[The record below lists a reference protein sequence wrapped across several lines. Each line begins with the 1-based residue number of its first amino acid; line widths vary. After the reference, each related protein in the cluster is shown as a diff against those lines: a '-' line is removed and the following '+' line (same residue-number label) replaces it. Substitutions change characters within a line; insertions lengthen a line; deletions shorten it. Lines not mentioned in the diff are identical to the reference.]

1 MRPLALTFVLSLGVL
16 TACGEPETR
25 STTELAL
32 EAAASTEYA
41 AWQTARRARDVAK
54 REAGEEA
61 IANRRRSV
69 TAAEEALAEATAKR
83 DAILAASPAPE
94 ERDAARREWE
104 AARDAALALWEAAGT
119 PPVLAYEAAE
129 EAEARAMERLA
140 AAAPDAWIE
149 FVATTDFWL
158 EDVDTSAMPGLLAVL
173 DDDSFDRVTA
183 MLQDEQDPTWR
194 ERAASGELTDDPE
207 ALEFWRRLARLD
219 VTSPLSD
226 AEQAYLEHSR
236 NQTAAFNQ
244 ELSSNNA
251 KESPEFASWQ
261 AALRFRSASLES
273 LRAAVPTETRLY
285 EEAETGFARAVDAL
299 LVAAPLETSR
309 WSQASLL
316 TGYGRATSEILKRAA
331 PQEWADFTLA
341 LQARH
346 ETSEALRAVAPPE
359 ELLLHGQA
367 TAGVV
372 FAARAFIRA
381 YPDRLADLVAG
392 LAEQAPV
399 EVEGAP
405 C

>member
-1 MRPLALTFVLSLGVL
+1 
-16 TACGEPETR
+16 
-25 STTELAL
+25 
-32 EAAASTEYA
+32 
-41 AWQTARRARDVAK
+41 
-54 REAGEEA
+54 
-61 IANRRRSV
+61 
-69 TAAEEALAEATAKR
+69 
-83 DAILAASPAPE
+83 
-94 ERDAARREWE
+94 
-104 AARDAALALWEAAGT
+104 
-119 PPVLAYEAAE
+119 
-129 EAEARAMERLA
+129 MEFA
-140 AAAPDAWIE
+140 
-149 FVATTDFWL
+149 ATTDSWL

-273 LRAAVPTETRLY
+273 LRTAVPTETRLY

-309 WSQASLL
+309 WYQASLL
-316 TGYGRATSEILKRAA
+316 TGYGWATSEILKRAA

-359 ELLLHGQA
+359 KLLLHGQA